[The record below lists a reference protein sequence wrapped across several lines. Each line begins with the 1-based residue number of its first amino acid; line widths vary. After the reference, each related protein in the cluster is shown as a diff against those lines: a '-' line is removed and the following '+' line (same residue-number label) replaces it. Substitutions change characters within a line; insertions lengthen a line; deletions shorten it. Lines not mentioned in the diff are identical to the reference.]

1 MTPKPPKTP
10 RPKTPAAVNVGEL
23 YKPLL
28 LALIGQFLK
37 DADQNPNDL
46 AIALAARASEY
57 AAKPDA
63 DGAVLNALNNQASNL
78 PRSLSHGQ
86 PQTMRSLMIILE
98 ALGWTDV
105 SFIIQARKPNGQV
118 ITSGVDLNFAE
129 AQVGMLS
136 VDVTGTSSAKPK
148 APTTPLRTKPAGPP
162 EVHGHDNLIARL
174 RRAQALSADQLPIV
188 LMEEPDEPTT

>member
-1 MTPKPPKTP
+1 MTKSQKTP
-10 RPKTPAAVNVGEL
+10 RPKAPASVNVGEL

-28 LALIGQFLK
+28 LALIWQFLK
-37 DADQNPNDL
+37 DADQTPNDL
-46 AIALAARASEY
+46 AIALSARASEY
-57 AAKPDA
+57 AAKSDA
-63 DGAVLNALNNQASNL
+63 DSAVLNALNNQASNL

-105 SFIIQARKPNGQV
+105 SFIIQARKPTGQV

-136 VDVTGTSSAKPK
+136 VDVTGSSSAKPK
-148 APTTPLRTKPAGPP
+148 APTSPLRTKPAGPP
-162 EVHGHDNLIARL
+162 EVLGHDSLIARL
-174 RRAQALSADQLPIV
+174 RRAQAGSADQLPII
-188 LMEEPDEPTT
+188 LIEDQDDPPA